1 MHRGGTL
8 TVPYGRV
15 HQVLWTFEWSRL
27 EPRVMVAKV
36 YAPGLGIVREFTISG
51 PSESLSLVDVR

>member
-1 MHRGGTL
+1 
-8 TVPYGRV
+8 
-15 HQVLWTFEWSRL
+15 
-27 EPRVMVAKV
+27 MVAKV